1 MATMRSFSA
10 RTLSLLAFALT
21 LGAGC
26 SFGVGSDYAVTVT
39 WLINGTAPSSA
50 LCESQGVDRI
60 RFTVL
65 SPGNERSLYADCD
78 SRVTLAVDGLDYG
91 GFVSTSSFSYG
102 VSYRYRVDMVDAN
115 GRTVQVEANGTLEDA
130 SYTDTFTVDY
140 GDEEPWVLTP
150 LELFSPSGDLAGI
163 SGEWTID
170 GQKATAD
177 GCQKLGAVSVAIDFA
192 SSTDLYF
199 DDAVEIA
206 NTDCAAGIVFSDGA
220 VLDEGE
226 YNVRYVALNESNEV
240 VGEVIAD
247 QLYVVDAP
255 GTLDIETIDF
265 DL

>member
-10 RTLSLLAFALT
+10 RTLLLLAFALT

-26 SFGVGSDYAVTVT
+26 GVGSDYAVTVT
-39 WLINGTAPSSA
+39 WLINGTAPSRE

-65 SPGNERSLYADCD
+65 SPGKERSLYADCD

-91 GFVSTSSFSYG
+91 GFVSTNSFSYG
-102 VSYRYRVDMVDAN
+102 TSYRYRVDMVDAN
-115 GRTVQVEANGTLEDA
+115 GGTVAGA
-130 SYTDTFTVDY
+130 SYTDSFVVDY

-150 LELFSPSGDLAGI
+150 LELFSPFGDLAGV
-163 SGEWTID
+163 SGEWTIA
-170 GQKATAD
+170 GQKASLDA
-177 GCQKLGAVSVAIDFA
+177 CQKLGAVSVAIDFA
-192 SSTDLYF
+192 SSTDLDF
-199 DDAVEIA
+199 VDAVPIVQA
-206 NTDCAAGIVFSDGA
+206 DCAEGLVFSDGA

-226 YNVRYVALNESNEV
+226 YNVRYVALDAGDKIV
-240 VGEVIAD
+240 DEVIAD
-247 QLYVVDAP
+247 QLYVVDAR